1 MNKVFSIL
9 VLLVPVILHLLT
21 DNGFLY
27 SNLFLLIV
35 FILHA
40 FNFFAHWERPKLT
53 LISNTGLI
61 LSGLIYFLIFAAFN
75 DYSKWGGR
83 DFFSMIVLF
92 YVIFLLVQLEYS
104 RRVDVARLL
113 SLRWLVRTSQMLLI
127 FSVVS
132 VGFYLFNR
140 SFFSGAENRFMG
152 WSSSPTTFSIYL
164 MWISFIIFSL
174 YELNRFWTFSILSVG
189 MLMIAFSGTR
199 STLLVY
205 MIFASSFVP
214 VVHRVLRKNFL
225 PLVAGFIFLF
235 LFFDTISVFL
245 FEGYLNNW
253 MDRYKQEDDMSLYTR
268 QVITASMLH
277 TISNSSWTELI
288 FGHGINF
295 SLSNLNPQKDSVVIL
310 AHNDFLKF
318 IIDFGIYLTS
328 ILIYL
333 IFKIFKSINGKSYI
347 PLLIYFCSYFHNMAL
362 DHWNLFFLMFSGIIL
377 HLVESKY

>member
-1 MNKVFSIL
+1 M
-9 VLLVPVILHLLT
+9 VLLVPVFLHLFT
-21 DNGFLY
+21 ENGFLY

-35 FILHA
+35 FVLHA
-40 FNFFAHWERPKLT
+40 FNFFANWEKPRLT

-92 YVIFLLVQLEYS
+92 YVLFFLLQLEFG
-104 RRVDVARLL
+104 RRIDLSQLL
-113 SLRWLVRTSQMLLI
+113 SWRWLGRTSQLLLI
-127 FSVVS
+127 LSFAA
-132 VGFYLFNR
+132 VGFYFFNR
-140 SFFSGAENRFMG
+140 SFFSGVENRFMG

-174 YELNRFWTFSILSVG
+174 YDLNRFWTLLIVIAG
-189 MLMIAFSGTR
+189 MIMIAFSGTR

-205 MIFASSFVP
+205 IIFASSFIP
-214 VVHRVLRKNFL
+214 VIHRLLRKNFL
-225 PLVAGFIFLF
+225 ALVAGFVFLF

-253 MDRYKQEDDMSLYTR
+253 MDRYRQEDDMSLYTR
-268 QVITASMLH
+268 QVITASMLQ

-295 SLSNLNPQKDSVVIL
+295 SLSNLNPQKDNAVIL

-328 ILIYL
+328 ILIYS
-333 IFKIFKSINGKSYI
+333 IFRVFKSINGKSYI

-377 HLVESKY
+377 HQVETKY